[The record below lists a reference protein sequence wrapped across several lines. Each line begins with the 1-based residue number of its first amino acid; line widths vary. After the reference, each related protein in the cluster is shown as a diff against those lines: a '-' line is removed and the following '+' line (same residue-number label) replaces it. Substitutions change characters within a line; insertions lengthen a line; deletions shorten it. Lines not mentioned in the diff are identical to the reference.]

1 MRGAYHK
8 RLLVPAFLFVLAL
21 LAPAARGD
29 EFHLKDG
36 SKIIGTI
43 VGFEDG
49 AFKVQTTYGFAYV
62 RKDSIA
68 EIVPTEKKG
77 AQDSGTPPAAPK
89 PAALPAA
96 APAPKTAVAPM
107 PRPIP
112 KYVTAPSKPSTAAA
126 SGASVAP
133 PAIVGTSAS
142 QLLPDLSALLHSGE
156 AVDPRAQPMREVV
169 RGNLY
174 VNQTWGFQMYKPPA
188 WQVIK
193 GAQNELPNAIGALG
207 TEDQTTLLVIG
218 RDPLKDSLEAQAAKR
233 ERTLREVYENYRPIA
248 KKQITIA
255 GFPAIEQRFYGS
267 IEGHDWSVMVTT
279 LARGGDV
286 YTILGMTSADSDLI
300 QIQENVIA
308 KTIASLQFLSPQ

>member
-77 AQDSGTPPAAPK
+77 AQDSGTPAAPK